1 MFKKQFRSWYFAV
14 AILPVLLL
22 VIGSACDQDIVTPDD
37 QLDYRF
43 EGVVIA
49 DPNLES
55 TLVSKSFKTVA
66 RLTQG
71 DAVPDG
77 GEIAFAGD
85 QLTFFSSR
93 YDIDSV
99 FVLANNSTYAY
110 TNSSQTVELIDS
122 NNLAHAVTVS
132 VPDSFSIDNI
142 VPANHLLQ
150 GLEQLSVEWTGSNGV
165 ESYVL
170 AVVLEDSAYT
180 GYGFSQYAD
189 EQATSGTIPPDA
201 FSLSDGINPD
211 LGLYVVYVY
220 AITGVPDTTLANALL
235 PVPLPGQLADNVSG
249 PALTGRFGSVVVTA
263 YDTVRVVL
271 QP

>member
-1 MFKKQFRSWYFAV
+1 MKQFRSWYIAV
-14 AILPVLLL
+14 VILPMLLL
-22 VIGSACDQDIVTPDD
+22 VLGSACDENIVTPDD
-37 QLDYRF
+37 QLDYRV
-43 EGVVIA
+43 EGVVIV

-55 TLVSKSFKTVA
+55 TLISRSFKTVA
-66 RLTQG
+66 RFTRG
-71 DAVPDG
+71 DAIPDG

-99 FVLANNSTYAY
+99 YVLANNSTYTY
-110 TNSSQTVELIDS
+110 TNSNQAVELTDS
-122 NNLAHAVTVS
+122 NDLAHTVTVS

-150 GLEQLSVEWTGSNGV
+150 GLEQLSLEWTGSNRV

-170 AVVLEDSAYT
+170 AVVLEDSAYS
-180 GYGFSQYAD
+180 GYGFSLYAD
-189 EQATSGTIPPDA
+189 EQATSGTIPPEA
-201 FSLSDGINPD
+201 FSLSDGLNPD

-220 AITGVPDTTLANALL
+220 AITGAPDTSLANALL

-263 YDTVRVVL
+263 YDTVRVVQ